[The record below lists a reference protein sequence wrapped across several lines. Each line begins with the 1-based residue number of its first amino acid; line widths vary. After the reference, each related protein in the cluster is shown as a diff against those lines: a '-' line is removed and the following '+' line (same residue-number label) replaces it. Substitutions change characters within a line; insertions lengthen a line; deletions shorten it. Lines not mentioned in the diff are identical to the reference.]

1 MKYMVLLYSHPEP
14 WGHPVEEFTPEFA
27 GLSADERKKH
37 FEAFEA
43 LLGRLHENGEL
54 VGGEALGDPAKASL
68 YEVGSDGS
76 KKKSDGPY
84 SPTKD
89 HLAGFFLIEA
99 KDQARADEIAEEFA
113 APGQSVELRPIWTGG
128 E

>member
-14 WGHPVEEFTPEFA
+14 WGHPVEEFTPEFS
-27 GLSADERKKH
+27 GLPEGERKKH

-68 YEVGSDGS
+68 YAVEGGET
-76 KKKSDGPY
+76 KKSEGPY
-84 SPTKD
+84 SATKD

>member
-27 GLSADERKKH
+27 NLSADERKKH

-54 VGGEALGDPAKASL
+54 VGGEALGDPAKAIL
-68 YEVGSDGS
+68 YSAESGSV
-76 KKKSDGPY
+76 KKSEGPY
-84 SPTKD
+84 SATKD

-99 KDQARADEIAEEFA
+99 KDQARADEIAAEFA